1 MIRRDVLAAAW
12 LACAGQAVAGD
23 GGIDPALSQA
33 MLAER
38 WADAVAIVRARVQ
51 YKARIDTRWIRPPYA
66 VWSSRNGDCT
76 EQAALLA
83 HVARAAGV
91 RPGRMAYGHAMLN
104 GTTWHLVLVI
114 DGLVLDPTQL
124 ASVKPIDR
132 RPDLEHLTLIP
143 T

>member
-12 LACAGQAVAGD
+12 VSCASHALAAD

-33 MLAER
+33 LLLER

-51 YKARIDTRWIRPPYA
+51 YQPRDNPRWIRPPA
-66 VWSSRNGDCT
+66 QVWASRRGDCT

-83 HVARAAGV
+83 YTARAAGL
-91 RPGRMAYGHAMLN
+91 RHERMAYGHALLN
-104 GTTWHLVLVI
+104 GIEWHLVVII

-124 ASVKPIDR
+124 ASVKPIEM
-132 RPDLEHLTLIP
+132 RPDLQQLKLIP
-143 T
+143 I